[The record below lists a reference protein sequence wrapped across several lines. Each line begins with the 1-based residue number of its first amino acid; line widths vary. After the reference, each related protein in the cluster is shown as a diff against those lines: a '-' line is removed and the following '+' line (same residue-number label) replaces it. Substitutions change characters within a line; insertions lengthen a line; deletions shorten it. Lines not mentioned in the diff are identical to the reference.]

1 MSFSV
6 NIKQKAKYLLW
17 ISGFML
23 FLLVIFLLITSK
35 SSKEYQGTIQWK
47 DGATENVSIRLE
59 YKNFDK
65 LFNKLN
71 GTLDLHLDSG

>member
-1 MSFSV
+1 M
-6 NIKQKAKYLLW
+6 LL
-17 ISGFML
+17 
-23 FLLVIFLLITSK
+23 LLAAFLLITSK